1 MKVLASDFDLTIFYP
16 YDQEKTNKNIEAIRR
31 FIAAGNLFCIV
42 TGRNLTRLKEDID
55 KYNIP
60 FSYLICED
68 GAKIFDGEYYCLHT
82 TLLREEE
89 IQKVI
94 KILEEDNIEYYLDD
108 GYGETTNHTDCVK
121 IVVRCL
127 DPLERDRIVRLVRD
141 KVDIHIYA
149 STKHVN
155 IIDKDVNKEMAL
167 KTLFCLE
174 KLDINELY
182 TIGDSDNDY
191 EMLKAFKGAIVKAHS
206 KGLDELGKEEYDTFS
221 DYVDKLLE
229 KDKLFKI

>member
-1 MKVLASDFDLTIFYP
+1 MKILASDFDLTIFYP
-16 YDQEKTNKNIEAIRR
+16 NDLEKTNKNIEAIRR
-31 FIAAGNLFCIV
+31 FMLDGNIFCIV
-42 TGRNLTRLKEDID
+42 TGRNLTKLNEEIE

-68 GAKIFDGEYYCLHT
+68 GAKIFDSEYYCLHT

-89 IQKVI
+89 IRKVEN
-94 KILEEDNIEYYLDD
+94 ILEDNHIEYYLDN
-108 GYGETTNHTDCVK
+108 GYGETRSHTDCVK

-127 DPLERDRIVRLVRD
+127 DPVERDRIVKLVKD
-141 KVDIHIYA
+141 KVNIHIYA

-167 KTLFCLE
+167 KTLCCLE
-174 KLDINELY
+174 ELDTDKIY

-191 EMLKAFKGAIVKAHS
+191 EMLKAFKGAVVKDHS
-206 KGLDELGKEEYDTFS
+206 RGLDDLEKDEYDTFS

-229 KDKLFKI
+229 KDKLLKI